1 MKKGLS
7 FLAVAAFAAAITL
20 TGSIPAFAR
29 DSYDA
34 PSGYHSALLNHPVP
48 MNKTLL

>member
-34 PSGYHSALLNHPVP
+34 PSGYDTLFALADGVGLFSE
-48 MNKTLL
+48 